1 MAYTMTALDAELTSS
16 EMSDLTTE
24 ILASSMRSIGLLDN
38 ATRRIADLRV
48 DSQPVQYYERWL
60 DGSIRHLQE
69 QGVLASDLTFRR
81 DIRPSADLWAE
92 WEAKASAW
100 ASDPRRQ
107 ARAALVKACLERLP
121 AVLSGNE
128 RAADVIFPNS
138 STHLVD
144 AIDRGDPRTEFCN
157 DVLAETLSAS
167 MAQQLQSDP
176 ERRFRI
182 IEIGAGR
189 GGTTRALLPVVNRY
203 PVEEYRYTDLSE
215 AFLAEAERQFHA
227 VCPVLTT
234 SVFDVSLPLE
244 SQSVAMN
251 YYDFAIAAD
260 VLHAA
265 ANVRAALRNAKA
277 ALKNGGV
284 LLLNEISTWS
294 LFDHL
299 TFGLLE
305 EWWRYHDAVVRRPGS
320 PGLSTEGWRELLT
333 TEGFESIAIP
343 AEKNDRFGW
352 QTISA
357 ASNGWTRQRIARNA
371 PLPRPDPVDVIR
383 PVVSEPQ
390 TLAAAP
396 VSTVL
401 SEQLAV
407 DHTRQVITSKLAE
420 VLRLSPGLI
429 RDDAPFA
436 GYGVDSIAGVSLVR
450 AIGEALAIDL
460 EATSLFEYSTVDE
473 LTAYIV
479 NRWRDEIKAQVAQVS
494 GPNVTTRVT
503 ADEKPAEVVP
513 SPAQQAFGTTRFT
526 ARFTDIGIASVI
538 GDCGPVAAG
547 VEPIAIIGM
556 SGRFADSE
564 SPEAFWQHLA
574 DGHDLVK
581 KVSRWSPEACVMSD
595 PANDE
600 YCSYGSFIES
610 IDQFDPTF
618 FGISEHEATYMDPQ
632 QRLFLEESWRA
643 LEDAGYA
650 SKGVSEKQ
658 CGVYAGC
665 GSSKYDRLH
674 PREIPPAHA
683 FWGNSSAVTPARIAY
698 LLNLQGPALA
708 VDTACSSSLV
718 AIHLACQGL
727 WSRETEMAL
736 AGGVFLNTTPAFF
749 QVANRAHMLSPD
761 GKCHSFDAR
770 ANGFVPGEGVGVL
783 VLKRLSDAI
792 VDGDYIHGVIAGSGI
807 NQDGRSN
814 GLTAPNGRAQER
826 LARSVYERFRIDPGT
841 IQVVEA
847 HGTGSLLGDSVEHAA
862 LSRAFREHTNKRQF
876 CALGTVKTNIGHTSA
891 ASGVAGVLKVLLS
904 MKHRMIPPS
913 LHFEKANPA
922 IDIDSGPFY
931 VNTQLKIWDAAADQV
946 RRAAVSS
953 FGFGGTN
960 AHLIVD
966 EAPALVRRDDA
977 ARAYVVVLS
986 ARSGEQLK
994 QQARNLLAHVER
1006 TPNLSMT
1013 DLSFTLLLGR
1023 MHFDHRLAC
1032 IAQNQSEL
1040 VHLLEQ
1046 WVESGAAPNVYAA
1059 EIQEGRPREKVAL
1072 KKFGS
1077 YCIEA
1082 CQDSPNADSYAE
1094 NLTVIADL
1102 YVQGYALEFGSLFP
1116 KDARRM
1122 PLPTYPFAR
1131 QRYWIEG
1138 EPETLS
1144 FSEEDDDVAFE
1155 EAETVGHSAGTIPS
1169 HSNARE
1175 AGGTLQDELSG
1186 LLADLLGTG
1195 SGKVSPERVLQDLGI
1210 DSVGLTKLAEAI
1222 NGRYQLD
1229 ITPVVFFDYP
1239 TIGELAKYLSEKY
1252 GNDLRRVA
1260 GASTA
1265 SRPAS
1270 NASTPLPGARLVPR
1284 ARGTSRKPRRDGS
1297 SGGPAGHEPIAIV
1310 GMAGVMPQSDDLDE
1324 LWEHLAN
1331 GRNVITVIP
1340 RDRWN
1345 WEDGFGDPLKEVNK
1359 YNTKW
1364 GGFMREVDKFDPRF
1378 FAISPREAQMMDP
1391 QQRIFLQTAW
1401 KAIEDAGEKASDL
1414 SGTKTGIFVAA
1425 GNNDYKEVLRNV
1437 EGGLDGYSAS
1447 GNTNSVLANR
1457 ISFLL
1462 NLRGPSEN
1470 VDTACSSAL
1479 IALHR
1484 AIHAIHAGDCAMAI
1498 VGGVNAI
1505 VSPEPYI
1512 AFSKAGLLSR
1522 DGQCKTFDKR
1532 ANGFVRAEGSG
1543 AVFIKRLSAA
1553 EADGNHI
1560 YAIVRSTAVNHGGR
1574 VPTMGAPSAS
1584 GQTAL
1589 HVEAYENARIDP
1601 TTVGYI
1607 ECHGTGT
1614 ALGDPIETEALRSA
1628 FAELYKRHAK
1638 APAETPHCGLG
1649 SIKTNI
1655 GHLENAAGIAGLVKV
1670 LLALKHKQLPASL
1683 NFQDLNPYIK
1693 LDGTPFYVV
1702 DKLTRWV
1709 APTAPD
1715 GSPLPRRAGVSSFGF
1730 GGANAHVVLEEY
1742 IPPVHESRGQEHG
1755 PQLIVLSAKN
1765 ADRLK
1770 DYAQSM
1776 LTYFAKMDVDL
1787 RDLAYTLQVG
1797 RDEMPERLAF
1807 IAESSREL
1815 KQKLETF
1822 LEGRGKS
1829 SDVHHDNSKTSAPQ
1843 GTDQEAQVRA
1853 LVDQKDFAKLAELWT
1868 RGAKID
1874 WAVLHEGASPKR
1886 ISLPTYPFARERHWA
1901 VSADADGTKASRVPQ
1916 RPGATV
1922 LHPMVHRNVS
1932 TMTEQKFASRF
1943 SGDEFF
1949 FDDHRVQAQRVLPAV
1964 GYLEMVRAAGQ
1975 LAGLP
1980 VRSIRNITWQR
1991 PLIVGNDGEEV
2002 EVSLAPDNKDVKFS
2016 VRTADKGQAVQ
2027 NCSGKLTYA
2036 AGAAAVSE
2044 MVDVAAIRARCSRQ
2058 ALSGPE
2064 LYGPAL
2070 AGSGLELRRSFQ
2082 VVQAIYANDSEAFG
2096 ILHIPEH
2103 LRAEA
2108 GQYFLH
2114 PALMDGAIQTFVG
2127 LVHRSGSEPLPLT
2140 LPFAMGE
2147 VQIFRSL
2154 KDLRYAHVMVAGE
2167 SKLAV
2172 DMLDERGTVLV
2183 RVKDFVLRPVQ
2194 RPGRTANA
2202 IVRESEDPSA
2212 AATPRK
2218 ETATSLQTLTPVW
2231 NPMRVDASQSVAVS
2245 PSADV
2250 LRLGS
2255 EPTHLEWVRASFA
2268 NVRSAEVFADEA
2280 FEQLIWIAPEATEDR
2295 LIEQQEHGVLALFR
2309 LIKSLLKSG
2318 YAARSLKWTII
2329 TQRTQRVRA
2338 NDAIQAAHAGIAGL
2352 IGSVAKEYPR
2362 WDLRL
2367 LDVDSLT
2374 SVSAQECLSLPWDK
2388 QGNVLA
2394 HRSGEWFQQ
2403 SLARVES
2410 LPEAT
2415 PLYRQNGVYVVIG
2428 GAGGVGE
2435 VWSRFMIERHQ
2446 ARIVW
2451 IGRRPSGTD
2460 IEARIQAL
2468 AGVGCAP
2475 LYISADA
2482 TDLRALE
2489 RARETIVERYGVI
2502 HGVVQSAI
2510 VLQDQSVAR
2519 MDESTFQSTLSAKV
2533 DVSVNME
2540 RVFGGQSLDFMLF
2553 FSSLISFVKTPGQS
2567 NYSAGCTFK
2576 DAFAHRLQQER
2587 SYPVKIMNW
2596 GYWGS
2601 VGIVA
2606 DEEHKKRMAR
2616 MGAASIEPEEGM
2628 AALQSFVNSDASQ
2641 IALVKL
2647 LAEAT
2652 EVGPAEALTC
2662 YPKAAP
2668 SILPKVRVT
2677 PPSVEPLEADT
2688 PAPEMLQTVTEIL
2701 ASSLESVGW
2710 KVSAAPYFER
2720 WLCSTMDYL
2729 KQQGVGRE
2737 VRPLDELWTSWA
2749 ANRASWTV
2757 NANREA
2763 YLTLMEACL
2772 KALPNI
2778 LTRSQRPTDVM
2789 FPNSSMRL
2797 VEPIYKG
2804 NAQADY
2810 FNGALGKTLIA
2821 CLDQL
2826 LQAGSNRSIRIL
2838 EIGAGTGGT
2847 TAGLLPLLREYPIEE
2862 YCYTDLS
2869 KAFLMHAEKHYRPQ
2883 LPALAT
2889 AIFDVTK
2896 PLASQSIKPGHYDV
2910 AIAANVLHATPNI
2923 RETLRNAKAALKNQ
2937 GVLLLNE
2944 LSNWNI
2950 LAHVTFG
2957 LLEGWW
2963 LYEDVALRLPGTPG
2977 IGTGKWRDVLAE
2989 EGFES
2994 VLFTAPDAHKFGQQ
3008 IIAAG
3013 SNGWVRQR
3021 VVKVEASRPA
3031 AGVRPVEPV
3040 AAAQRTPRVSSE
3052 HIRRVV
3058 TDALSEALKVDPSTI
3073 RDDEPFAEYGVDSI
3087 VGVNLVTT
3095 INEKLQIDLETVKLF
3110 EYTTIEQLVEHIAT
3124 ATEYREQSAAPP
3136 ASQVPTRLQDQR
3148 RAVPT
3153 PVEIRSHVEPVSSPE
3168 VSARMSGDYV
3178 RGVITGAL
3186 AEALRLDAESIRG
3199 DEPFADYGVDSIIGV
3214 KLVTTIGEKLEIEL
3228 ETTKLFEYTTV
3239 NQLTDYIQSEW
3250 GGRIATLSAS
3260 VLAAVE
3266 PEVRREHRFAT
3277 SVPPVETARDLRG
3290 DEQKSPGVSTGRIA
3304 IVGISG
3310 RFAESENLDE
3320 FWHNLKEGKDLVKTV
3335 TRWKT
3340 TDCIGP
3346 AFSGRYCAE
3355 GSFIDSIDRFDPAY
3369 FRISPEEAVCM
3380 DPQQRLFLEES
3391 WKALEDAGYGGKS
3404 VRKKQCGVYVGCI
3417 PSRYIDLM
3425 GADSPAH
3432 ALWGTAE
3439 SIIPTRIA
3447 YNLDLQGPAI
3457 AIDTA
3462 CSSSL
3467 VAIHLA
3473 CQALWTRETDMALA
3487 GGVFLQPTPGFYL
3500 MANGAGML
3508 STGGRCFS
3516 FDQRADGYVPGEG
3529 VGVVVLKRLE
3539 DALAEGDHIH
3549 GVIVATGINQDG
3561 SSNGLVAPNARAQE
3575 RLERSV
3581 YDRFGINPETIQ
3593 FVEAHGSGT
3602 LLGDS
3607 IEYGALSRAFRA
3619 YTDKTQ
3625 FCALGTLKTNF
3636 GHTVTAAGVAG
3647 VLKVVLAMKHRQI
3660 PPSLHI
3666 QKPIAGKTLESSP
3679 FYFNSDRRDWTVED
3693 HQPRRAAVSSFGFN
3707 GTNAHLVIEEA
3718 PAVPPTIDAAG
3729 GYLLALSARTDEQL
3743 RQQIINLLARLKS
3756 GPRLSMNDLSFTL
3769 LLGRVHLKHRL
3780 ACVVR
3785 DQAEAVR
3792 LLEQWLAGGM
3802 AGPVWSAQASDSIA
3816 RDNAS
3821 LANLGNRAIRE
3832 CRTATNAEYLE
3843 NLTAIAN
3850 LHLQGHELEFEALF
3864 PAESK
3869 RIPLPTYPF
3878 ARERY
3883 WVDEMRAIAPVAAVP
3898 ASSRLHPLLHRNTS
3912 VLGRQSYS
3920 STFMSHESFE
3930 AACLEMARAA
3940 VEHAAGVTGGIL
3952 VELQDVVWG
3961 EPLVI
3966 DGMSEVTIAL
3976 VAEDD
3981 DSIAYEVYS
3990 SGGTLHCQGRA
4001 VLFAPSV
4008 PTPLENADL
4017 LMRVSVEPGDSG
4029 CALPPVLMT
4038 AVLQAAGSNS
4048 GARPRAIE
4056 HLRIVSP
4063 CGGEISVVMKRKEG
4077 GVDVDL
4083 IDASGH
4089 VSVQLRGLSFQQHD
4103 AVAAGRRWT
4112 FSKEGNGASTMIPAA
4127 EKMTLFLRQEI
4138 ALQLQKSIDDIPT
4151 DVSFFDLGLTSL
4163 KATTLVQSIQNS
4175 CALLNEDDFS
4185 PSVLFNYTDIR
4196 SLASYLAATYPST
4209 IDRIAVAQIDPAPQ
4223 REVASV
4229 SVARLKPI
4237 TRRHRPPIRTEPA
4250 VPVAAAASL
4259 DEILA
4264 SVSWQE
4270 ASLLDG
4276 YETVPL

>member
-1 MAYTMTALDAELTSS
+1 MAHTMTALEAELPSAG
-16 EMSDLTTE
+16 MNDLATE
-24 ILASSMRSIGLLDN
+24 ILASSLRSIGLFDN
-38 ATRRIADLRV
+38 GTRRIADLR
-48 DSQPVQYYERWL
+48 SGTPPALYYERWL

-69 QGVLASDLTFRR
+69 QGVLASDLTFLR
-81 DIRPSADLWAE
+81 DIRPAADLWDE
-92 WEAKASAW
+92 WEAQVSVW
-100 ASDPRRQ
+100 AGDPRRR
-107 ARAALVKACLERLP
+107 ARAALLKTCLERLP
-121 AVLSGNE
+121 AVLSGSE
-128 RAADVIFPNS
+128 RATDVLFPNA
-138 STHLVD
+138 STHLIE
-144 AIDRGDPRTEFCN
+144 AMQNGDPRAEYCN
-157 DVLAETLSAS
+157 GVLAGTLSAW
-167 MAQQLQSDP
+167 MEQQLASDP

-182 IEIGAGR
+182 IEIGAGL
-189 GGTTRALLPVVNRY
+189 GATTASLLPVVERY
-203 PVEEYRYTDLSE
+203 PVEEYRYTDVSE
-215 AFLAEAERQFHA
+215 AFLTQAQQFQA
-227 VCPVLTT
+227 ACPVLTT
-234 SVFDVSLPLE
+234 SVFDVSQPLE

-251 YYDFAIAAD
+251 HYDIAIAAN
-260 VLHAA
+260 VLHAT
-265 ANVRAALRNAKA
+265 ANVRAAVRNAKA
-277 ALKNGGV
+277 VLKNQGV
-284 LLLNEISTWS
+284 LLLNELSTWS

-305 EWWRYHDAVVRRPGS
+305 EWWRSEDAAVRRPAS
-320 PGLSTEGWRELLT
+320 PGLSPEKWRELLT
-333 TEGFESIAIP
+333 AEGFEAIEFP
-343 AEKNDRFGW
+343 AEEAHRFG
-352 QTISA
+352 QQIISA
-357 ASNGWTRQRIARNA
+357 VSDGWTRQRVAKSVSVK
-371 PLPRPDPVDVIR
+371 RPEPVDV
-383 PVVSEPQ
+383 VPQ
-390 TLAAAP
+390 VATALPTQPAAP
-396 VSTVL
+396 ASTGFR
-401 SEQLAV
+401 EQLAA
-407 DHTRQVITSKLAE
+407 DHTRHVITAKLAE
-420 VLRLSPGLI
+420 ALRLNPSLI

-436 GYGVDSIAGVSLVR
+436 GYGVDSIVGVNLVR
-450 AIGEALAIDL
+450 TISEALQIDL
-460 EATSLFEYSTVDE
+460 EPTSLFEYSTVEE
-473 LTAYIV
+473 LAGYILTKWQDRITAQLGQLSG
-479 NRWRDEIKAQVAQVS
+479 ASVAS
-494 GPNVTTRVT
+494 GVT
-503 ADEKPAEVVP
+503 AHEKPAAAVP
-513 SPAQQAFGTTRFT
+513 GTEQPEIGTTRFT
-526 ARFTDIGIASVI
+526 TRFTGA
-538 GDCGPVAAG
+538 GNAAAIEEHAAVDAG
-547 VEPIAIIGM
+547 AEPIAIIGM
-556 SGRFADSE
+556 SGRFAESE
-564 SPEAFWQHLA
+564 SLEAFWQHLA

-581 KVSRWSPEACVMSD
+581 KVTRWSPDACVMSG
-595 PANDE
+595 PVSGAS
-600 YCSYGSFIES
+600 CSSGSFIDS
-610 IDQFDPTF
+610 IDQFDPAF
-618 FGISEHEATYMDPQ
+618 FGISEAEATYMDPQ
-632 QRLFLEESWRA
+632 QRLFLEESWKA

-674 PREIPPAHA
+674 PREVPPAHA

-698 LLNLQGPALA
+698 HLNLQGPALA

-727 WSRETEMAL
+727 WAGETEMAL
-736 AGGVFLNTTPAFF
+736 AGGVFLNTTPAFY

-761 GKCHSFDAR
+761 GKCYSFDGR

-792 VDGDYIHGVIAGSGI
+792 ADGDSIHGVIAGSGI

-826 LARSVYERFRIDPGT
+826 LERAVYDRFKIDAST

-862 LSRAFREHTNKRQF
+862 LTRAFREDTDKTQF

-891 ASGVAGVLKVLLS
+891 ASGVAGVLKLLLS
-904 MKHRMIPPS
+904 MKHRMIAPS
-913 LHFEKANPA
+913 LHFQKANPA
-922 IDIDSGPFY
+922 IDIEAGPFY
-931 VNTQLKIWDAAADQV
+931 VNTELKRWDSTADQV

-960 AHLIVD
+960 AHLILD
-966 EAPALVRRDDA
+966 EAPAIVRRDDA
-977 ARAYVVVLS
+977 ARAYLVVLS
-986 ARSGEQLK
+986 ARSGEQVK
-994 QQARNLLAHVER
+994 QQARNLLAHLEH

-1013 DLSFTLLLGR
+1013 DLSFTLLMGR
-1023 MHFDHRLAC
+1023 MRFSHRLAC

-1040 VHLLEQ
+1040 VHLLGQ

-1059 EIQEGRPREKVAL
+1059 EIPEGRAREKVAL

-1077 YCIEA
+1077 YCIET
-1082 CQDSPNADSYAE
+1082 CKDSPRADNYAE
-1094 NLTVIADL
+1094 NLTAIADL
-1102 YVQGYALEFGSLFP
+1102 FIQGYALEFGSLFSR
-1116 KDARRM
+1116 DARRI

-1131 QRYWIEG
+1131 ERYWLEG
-1138 EPETLS
+1138 ELETRSLP
-1144 FSEEDDDVAFE
+1144 SEEDDFAPE
-1155 EAETVGHSAGTIPS
+1155 EAETDSPSAGTISSDFHPP
-1169 HSNARE
+1169 E
-1175 AGGTLQDELSG
+1175 PGGTLQDQLSG
-1186 LLADLLGTG
+1186 LLAELLGISFG
-1195 SGKVSPERVLQDLGI
+1195 SVSPDKVLQDLGI
-1210 DSVGLTKLAEAI
+1210 DSVGLTKFAKAI
-1222 NGRYQLD
+1222 NDHYQLD

-1239 TIGELAKYLSEKY
+1239 TIGELVDYLSEKY
-1252 GNDLRRVA
+1252 GDGLRVSA
-1260 GASTA
+1260 AAWNA
-1265 SRPAS
+1265 SRPAA
-1270 NASTPLPGARLVPR
+1270 ASTQAPAARLVTRTR
-1284 ARGTSRKPRRDGS
+1284 ATSRKPRREAS
-1297 SGGPAGHEPIAIV
+1297 SGRPGVHEPIAHEPIAIV

-1324 LWEHLAN
+1324 LWEHLAD

-1391 QQRIFLQTAW
+1391 QQRIFLETAW
-1401 KAIEDAGEKASDL
+1401 KAVEDAGQKASEL
-1414 SGTKTGIFVAA
+1414 SGTKTGVFAAA

-1484 AIHAIHAGDCAMAI
+1484 AINAIHAGDCEMAI
-1498 VGGVNAI
+1498 VGGVNAL

-1532 ANGFVRAEGSG
+1532 ADGFVRAEGAG

-1553 EADGNHI
+1553 VADGNHI
-1560 YAIVRSTAVNHGGR
+1560 YATVRSTAANHGGR

-1584 GQTAL
+1584 GQSAL
-1589 HVEAYENARIDP
+1589 LLQAYENAQIDP

-1614 ALGDPIETEALRSA
+1614 ALGDPIETAALSTA
-1628 FAELYKRHAK
+1628 FAELYKRNGK

-1655 GHLENAAGIAGLVKV
+1655 GHLENAAGIAGLLKV
-1670 LLALKHKQLPASL
+1670 LLALEHKQLPASL
-1683 NFQDLNPYIK
+1683 NFKDLNPYIK
-1693 LDGTPFYVV
+1693 LEGTPFYVV
-1702 DKLTRWV
+1702 DKLTPWV
-1709 APTAPD
+1709 APAAPD
-1715 GSPLPRRAGVSSFGF
+1715 GSPMPRLAGVSSFGF
-1730 GGANAHVVLEEY
+1730 GGANAHIVLEEY
-1742 IPPVHESRGQEHG
+1742 VPAANETRGQEQR

-1770 DYAQSM
+1770 AYAQSM
-1776 LTYFAKMDVDL
+1776 FTYLGKNDVEL
-1787 RDLAYTLQVG
+1787 RDLAHTLQVG
-1797 RDEMPERLAF
+1797 RDEMPERLAL
-1807 IAESSREL
+1807 IAASQKEL
-1815 KQKLETF
+1815 RQKLETF
-1822 LEGRGKS
+1822 LEGRGTS
-1829 SDVHHDNSKTSAPQ
+1829 SDFYHANSKAAAAQ
-1843 GTDQEAQVRA
+1843 GTERETPVRA
-1853 LVDQKDFAKLAELWT
+1853 LAEKDLATLAELWT
-1868 RGAKID
+1868 AGAKID
-1874 WAVLHEGASPKR
+1874 WTLLQEGASPKR

-1901 VSADADGTKASRVPQ
+1901 VGANHGETRASRVP
-1916 RPGATV
+1916 GSAVTAV
-1922 LHPMVHRNVS
+1922 LHPMIHRNVS

-1943 SGDEFF
+1943 TGHEFF
-1949 FDDHRVQAQRVLPAV
+1949 FDDHRVEGQKVLPAV

-1975 LAGLP
+1975 LAGLQ
-1980 VRSIRNITWQR
+1980 VQAIRNITWQR

-2002 EVSLAPDNKDVKFS
+2002 EVSLTPDHQDVKFS
-2016 VRTADKGQAVQ
+2016 VRTVGKGQALQ
-2027 NCSGKLTYA
+2027 NCTGKLTYA
-2036 AGAAAVSE
+2036 AGAAAVPE
-2044 MVDVAAIRARCSRQ
+2044 VLDVAAIRARCPRQ
-2058 ALSGPE
+2058 VLSGPE
-2064 LYGPAL
+2064 LYGPLL

-2082 VVQAIYANDSEAFG
+2082 VVQAIYANESEALG
-2096 ILHIPEH
+2096 ILRIPEH
-2103 LRAEA
+2103 LKGEA

-2127 LVHRSGSEPLPLT
+2127 LVQRNGSEPLPLT
-2140 LPFAMGE
+2140 LPFSMGE
-2147 VQIFRSL
+2147 VQIFHPL
-2154 KDLRYAHVMVAGE
+2154 EGLRYAHVTIVGE

-2194 RPGRTANA
+2194 RPGRTASVSA
-2202 IVRESEDPSA
+2202 RTDVERPKVVPDPKEIA
-2212 AATPRK
+2212 A
-2218 ETATSLQTLTPVW
+2218 SLQTLTPVW
-2231 NPMRVDASQSVAVS
+2231 NPLRLDANKAVAVS
-2245 PSADV
+2245 PAADV
-2250 LRLGS
+2250 LLLGS
-2255 EPTHLEWVRASFA
+2255 DPAHLDWIRESFA
-2268 NVRSAEVFADEA
+2268 NARSSEVFADDA
-2280 FEQLIWIAPEATEDR
+2280 FEQLIWIAPEATGDR
-2295 LIEQQEHGVLALFR
+2295 LIEQQEEGVLAVFR
-2309 LIKSLLKSG
+2309 IIKSLLQSG
-2318 YAARSLKWTII
+2318 YATKALRWTIV
-2329 TQRTQRVRA
+2329 TRRTQRVRA

-2374 SVSAQECLSLPWDK
+2374 AVSARECLALPWDK

-2394 HRSGEWFQQ
+2394 YRSGEWFQQ
-2403 SLARVES
+2403 SLARVET
-2410 LPEAT
+2410 LPESGA
-2415 PLYRQNGVYVVIG
+2415 LYRQNGVYVVIG

-2435 VWSRFMIERHQ
+2435 VWSRFMIEHHQ
-2446 ARIVW
+2446 ARVVW
-2451 IGRRPSGTD
+2451 IGRRPSD
-2460 IEARIQAL
+2460 AAIEARIAAL
-2468 AGVGCAP
+2468 AGVGSAP

-2482 TDLRALE
+2482 TDLQALE
-2489 RARETIVERYGVI
+2489 RARETILERYGVI

-2510 VLQDQSVAR
+2510 VLQDQSIAR
-2519 MDESTFQSTLSAKV
+2519 MDESTFRSTLSAKV

-2540 RVFGGQSLDFMLF
+2540 QVFGGETLDFMLF

-2576 DAFAHRLQQER
+2576 DAFAQRLQQER

-2628 AALQSFVNSDASQ
+2628 ASLQSFVNSALSQ
-2641 IALVKL
+2641 VALVKV
-2647 LAEAT
+2647 LAE
-2652 EVGPAEALTC
+2652 VAELGAAETLSC

-2668 SILPKVRVT
+2668 SILPEIRVT
-2677 PPSVEPLEADT
+2677 PPSLAPLEADT
-2688 PAPEMLQTVTEIL
+2688 PAPQLMQLVTEIL

-2720 WLCSTMDYL
+2720 WLSSSMDYL
-2729 KQQGVGRE
+2729 NQQGVGRE
-2737 VRPLDELWTSWA
+2737 VRPLDELWASWA
-2749 ANRASWTV
+2749 ANKTSWTV
-2757 NANREA
+2757 SENREA

-2778 LTRSQRPTDVM
+2778 LTGRQRPTDVM
-2789 FPNSSMRL
+2789 FPKSSMRL

-2810 FNGALGKTLIA
+2810 FNGALGQTLIA

-2826 LQAGSNRSIRIL
+2826 LKADGNRSIRIL

-2847 TAGLLPLLREYPIEE
+2847 TAGLLPLLRQYPVEE

-2883 LPALAT
+2883 LPALTT
-2889 AIFDVTK
+2889 AIFDVSK
-2896 PLASQSIKPGHYDV
+2896 PFGSQSIKPGYYDI

-2923 RETLRNAKAALKNQ
+2923 RETLRNAKAVLKNQ

-2977 IGTGKWRDVLAE
+2977 IATEKWREILAE

-2994 VLFTAPDAHKFGQQ
+2994 TLFTAPDAHKFGQQ

-3021 VVKVEASRPA
+3021 VVKSAAPRPTQAVRSAELVPA
-3031 AGVRPVEPV
+3031 APP
-3040 AAAQRTPRVSSE
+3040 RTQQVSSE
-3052 HIRRVV
+3052 HIRRVI
-3058 TDALSEALKVDPSTI
+3058 TEALSEALKLDPSTV
-3073 RDDEPFAEYGVDSI
+3073 RNDEPFADYGVDSI

-3095 INEKLQIDLETVKLF
+3095 INEKLQIELETVKLF
-3110 EYTTIEQLVEHIAT
+3110 EYTTIDQLAEHI
-3124 ATEYREQSAAPP
+3124 ATEYREQLPAQPAPP
-3136 ASQVPTRLQDQR
+3136 DREQSTAQPAAQVRTGSPVSTVPARPAAAAERMSADFVEGIITDALAESLKLDAATIRNDEPFADYGVDSIIGVNLVTTINERLQIELETVKLFEYTTVRQLAEHIRSEYQDQLP
-3148 RAVPT
+3148 AVPA
-3153 PVEIRSHVEPVSSPE
+3153 PVEFRPPVEPVRSPE
-3168 VSARMSGDYV
+3168 SRERMGADYV
-3178 RGVITGAL
+3178 RGIITGAL
-3186 AEALRLDAESIRG
+3186 AEALRLDVATVGG

-3214 KLVTTIGEKLEIEL
+3214 NLVTTISEMLQIEL

-3239 NQLTDYIQSEW
+3239 NQLAEYIQSEW
-3250 GGRIATLSAS
+3250 RDQIATQLPAAAS
-3260 VLAAVE
+3260 VRAAVE
-3266 PEVRREHRFAT
+3266 PEIRMEHRFAT
-3277 SVPPVETARDLRG
+3277 SLPPVETVRADTHQSR
-3290 DEQKSPGVSTGRIA
+3290 EVSTGRIA

-3320 FWHNLKEGKDLVKTV
+3320 FWQNLKEGRDLVKTV
-3335 TRWKT
+3335 TRWPI

-3346 AFSGRYCAE
+3346 AFDGRYCAE
-3355 GSFIDSIDRFDPAY
+3355 GSFIESIDQFDPAY

-3404 VRKKQCGVYVGCI
+3404 VREKQCGVYVGCI

-3425 GADSPAH
+3425 GADSPPH

-3447 YNLDLQGPAI
+3447 YHLDLQGPAI
-3457 AIDTA
+3457 AVDTA

-3487 GGVFLQPTPGFYL
+3487 GGIFLQPTPGFYL

-3508 STGGRCFS
+3508 SKDGRCFS

-3539 DALAEGDHIH
+3539 DALADGDHIH
-3549 GVIVATGINQDG
+3549 GVIAATGINQDG

-3619 YTDKTQ
+3619 YTDKKQ

-3647 VLKVVLAMKHRQI
+3647 VLKVLLAMKHRQI
-3660 PPSLHI
+3660 PPTLHV
-3666 QKPIAGKTLESSP
+3666 QKPSAGKALESGP
-3679 FYFNSDRRDWTVED
+3679 FYFNSDLRDWTVED

-3718 PAVPPTIDAAG
+3718 PAVPRTIDAAA

-3743 RQQIINLLARLKS
+3743 RQQAVNLLARLKS
-3756 GPRLSMNDLSFTL
+3756 DPALSMNDLSFTL
-3769 LLGRVHLKHRL
+3769 LLGRMHLQHRL
-3780 ACVVR
+3780 ACVAR

-3792 LLEQWLAGGM
+3792 LLEQWLAGGTT
-3802 AGPVWSAQASDSIA
+3802 GQLWSSQVRDSHT
-3816 RDNAS
+3816 RENAS
-3821 LANLGNRAIRE
+3821 LAKLGDRAIRE
-3832 CRTATNAEYLE
+3832 CRTAPGAEYLE
-3843 NLTAIAN
+3843 NLAAIAN
-3850 LHLQGHELEFEALF
+3850 LWVQGYALELEALF
-3864 PAESK
+3864 PADSK

-3883 WVDEMRAIAPVAAVP
+3883 WVDGVRAIPPVYAVAPVHAVAPVAAVP
-3898 ASSRLHPLLHRNTS
+3898 AFE
-3912 VLGRQSYS
+3912 RQDS
-3920 STFMSHESFE
+3920 
-3930 AACLEMARAA
+3930 AAAA
-3940 VEHAAGVTGGIL
+3940 
-3952 VELQDVVWG
+3952 
-3961 EPLVI
+3961 
-3966 DGMSEVTIAL
+3966 
-3976 VAEDD
+3976 
-3981 DSIAYEVYS
+3981 
-3990 SGGTLHCQGRA
+3990 
-4001 VLFAPSV
+4001 
-4008 PTPLENADL
+4008 
-4017 LMRVSVEPGDSG
+4017 
-4029 CALPPVLMT
+4029 
-4038 AVLQAAGSNS
+4038 
-4048 GARPRAIE
+4048 
-4056 HLRIVSP
+4056 
-4063 CGGEISVVMKRKEG
+4063 
-4077 GVDVDL
+4077 
-4083 IDASGH
+4083 
-4089 VSVQLRGLSFQQHD
+4089 
-4103 AVAAGRRWT
+4103 RRWT
-4112 FSKEGNGASTMIPAA
+4112 FSTDGNGAATMIPAA

-4138 ALQLQKSIDDIPT
+4138 ALQLQKPIDDIPT
-4151 DVSFFDLGLTSL
+4151 DLSFFDLGLTSL
-4163 KATTLVQSIQNS
+4163 GMTSLVQNIQNS
-4175 CALLNEDDFS
+4175 CALLNEEDFS

-4196 SLASYLAATYPST
+4196 SLASYLAATYPSK
-4209 IDRIAVAQIDPAPQ
+4209 IDRIAVTQAGLDPHT
-4223 REVASV
+4223 EVAAV
-4229 SVARLKPI
+4229 RAAGLTPA
-4237 TRRHRPPIRTEPA
+4237 TREHRPSIETEPA
-4250 VPVAAAASL
+4250 IPAAATDESFN
-4259 DEILA
+4259 EILA

-4270 ASLLDG
+4270 ESLHDG
-4276 YETVPL
+4276 YEKVSL